1 MAVVAEYQ
9 SLPLT
14 KLHESPLNPRR
25 HFNAAALAELAA
37 SIKAHGVLTPLLVR
51 PNGQGFE
58 IAAGHRRYRAAKL
71 ADVAE
76 LPAVVRQMSDAQ
88 LLEILVVEN
97 DQREDVHPLEQ
108 AAGYKALM
116 LLDGYDAKRIA
127 DRIGRSEKWVYD
139 RVKLLALTPL
149 AQQLFLAGKM
159 SAGHAIL
166 IARLTKEQQ
175 ERIVGMND
183 DSYDERH
190 LALFQSEQSG
200 EDLWDLTPAEQ
211 KEERKKDPL
220 ARYKGYKPVSV
231 RELDG
236 WINEHV
242 RLDPTKV
249 DPFLFPEVVAAVES
263 APKDLVPL
271 TREGFIQNEAR
282 DGNVRTWG
290 PRAWKE
296 VDPKKPCKYTQAG
309 IIVVGQGR
317 GDVLQVCLSSHRDGC
332 AIHWSKEKAEA
343 AKNAKMRAQGTS
355 TRRVD
360 NTYEKQQERRKAEEA
375 RQEVVQA
382 RYKAAGPAIVTAI
395 AAAVDKAPLARIG
408 KEVMEYVAPD
418 RHTRPLVKLEDL
430 HQAGKTAD
438 SILRHAALNATLND
452 LAIYRIEEE
461 LTRAGKT
468 WGVDVKAILDKEA
481 PAAKPEKPAQTAAK
495 ATPKKKAAKR

>member
-1 MAVVAEYQ
+1 LRAKVAVEED
-9 SLPLT
+9 
-14 KLHESPLNPRR
+14 ESVPVE
-25 HFNAAALAELAA
+25 AALVTLRLTDGTSLAEHVR
-37 SIKAHGVLTPLLVR
+37 HGRGTPGR
-51 PNGQGFE
+51 P
-58 IAAGHRRYRAAKL
+58 
-71 ADVAE
+71 
-76 LPAVVRQMSDAQ
+76 MSDAE

-175 ERIVGMND
+175 EQIVGMND

-190 LALFQSEQSG
+190 LALFQSERSG

-242 RLDPTKV
+242 RLDPKKA
-249 DPFLFPEVVAAVES
+249 DPFLFPEVVAAVET

-271 TREGFIQNEAR
+271 TREGFIQDEAR
-282 DGNVRTWG
+282 DGKVRTWG
-290 PRAWKE
+290 PRAWKD

-309 IIVVGQGR
+309 IIVVGAGR

-332 AIHWSKEKAEA
+332 AIHWSKEKKDAE
-343 AKNAKMRAQGTS
+343 
-355 TRRVD
+355 
-360 NTYEKQQERRKAEEA
+360 YRRKQMGRGGGGGGAAAAREDRAAAERGAA
-375 RQEVVQA
+375 RGLL
-382 RYKAAGPAIVTAI
+382 RKRFSIAAPAIFKALGKAI
-395 AAAVDKAPLARIG
+395 DDAALKKVGGYLLDHCKPWKWQG
-408 KEVMEYVAPD
+408 
-418 RHTRPLVKLEDL
+418 
-430 HQAGKTAD
+430 AGKLQEYHPAGSSAD
-438 SILRHAALNATLND
+438 QIVRHAVFSM
-452 LAIYRIEEE
+452 IYRDTHGEWQAHE
-461 LTRAGKT
+461 LLPEVGKQ
-468 WGVDVKAILDKEA
+468 WGVDVLAIVDKAAPAPEEETKAEPKKGAAATAKAIHKLH
-481 PAAKPEKPAQTAAK
+481 
-495 ATPKKKAAKR
+495 PKKKAAKK